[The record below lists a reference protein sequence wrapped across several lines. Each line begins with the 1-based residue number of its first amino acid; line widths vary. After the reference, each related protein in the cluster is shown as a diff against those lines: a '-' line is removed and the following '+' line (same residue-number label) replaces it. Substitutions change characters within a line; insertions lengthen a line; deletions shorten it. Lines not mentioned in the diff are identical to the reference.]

1 MSWRASVN
9 TVKSNDSS
17 EPATFQEAV
26 GGPDQS
32 HWRKAVRAD
41 LESMRI
47 RGVFRAAQSSSGQRA
62 IGTK

>member
-9 TVKSNDSS
+9 TVKANDSS

-47 RGVFRAAQSSSGQRA
+47 RGVFRAAQLPSGQRA